1 MFAPH
6 LNSEITIKVIMINP
20 HGEQFSL
27 QLLLTEISE
36 DFNIAVSLRNTARA
50 NSFTYKGLLGSIRAR
65 FKSLQ
70 VQIN

>member
-50 NSFTYKGLLGSIRAR
+50 NGFTYKGLLGSIRVR
-65 FKSLQ
+65 LKSLQ